1 VQELL
6 GSDGVHEPGAVRDRD
21 EQHAWG
27 SIAWLSNRAKHGLD
41 VTVGHVEITPGQSN
55 PLHLHPNCTEIVV
68 VLEGRLQHVVGD
80 HTAELGPGDVLLVH
94 PGVRHRGTNIGD
106 DMVRLLIVYDSGERQ
121 FERVRQ

>member
-1 VQELL
+1 MGQQM
-6 GSDGVHEPGAVRDRD
+6 GADGVYEPGAVHVRD

-27 SIAWLSNRAKHGLD
+27 SIAWLTSRAKHGLD
-41 VTVGHVEITPGQSN
+41 VTVGHVEIAPGRSN

-68 VLEGRLQHVVGD
+68 VLEGRLRHVVGD

-106 DMVRLLIVYDSGERQ
+106 AAVRLLIVYDSGERR
-121 FERVRQ
+121 FEAVT